1 MTWGELKSQIRD
13 LGFEDD
19 TAMEEYSS
27 IVINATNHAIRVI
40 NTVFVLP
47 LKAYFKAELSTDEE
61 EWTVPVITDITE
73 DTSDDFV
80 IQLPEMAS
88 PLVKLLA
95 GHYVWLDDDLTKA
108 TYYYNEYDDLLNQ
121 FKQAC
126 YATAK
131 ITIGQGLRI

>member
-1 MTWGELKSQIRD
+1 MTWGELKNQIRD

-19 TAMEEYSS
+19 SSMNEYSS
-27 IVINATNHAIRVI
+27 IVINACNHAINVI
-40 NTVFVLP
+40 NLTFVLP

-61 EWTVPVITDITE
+61 EWTVPVITNITE

-80 IQLPEMAS
+80 IQLPDLAL
-88 PLVKLLA
+88 PLIKLLA

-121 FKQAC
+121 LKQAC
-126 YATAK
+126 FATTK
-131 ITIGQGLRI
+131 ITIGKGLRL